1 MTGIKNVNFSVWH
14 VLPIALR
21 FAENERQIVLTQ
33 MTSNRGGFSRIHA
46 CHFGY
51 ESMLVR

>member
-21 FAENERQIVLTQ
+21 FAEIERPIVLTADDQ
-33 MTSNRGGFSRIHA
+33 QSWPLLPSTPATSDMSPR
-46 CHFGY
+46 
-51 ESMLVR
+51 